1 MKHYAIPDVRD
12 VRIEAGLLSDEARK
26 VMDIVIPYQWEILN
40 DRVEGAAPSRC
51 VHNFKI
57 AAGEAE
63 GEFEGYVFQDSDLAK
78 WLEAAAY
85 SLMLRPDEQLERT
98 CDDLIALISRAQQ
111 PDGYLNTYY
120 TVKEPGK
127 RWTNLRDCHELY
139 CAGHMMEA
147 ACAYYEATGKRELL
161 DIMTRMARHIDS
173 VIGPEEGK
181 LHGYPGHEEIEL
193 ALVRMYHATGDEL
206 MMKLARYFID
216 ERGKLPNFFVEE
228 KARREGKDHFN
239 LDEYGP
245 AYAQAH
251 LPVREQTAPE
261 GHAVRAMYLAT
272 GMADVARETG
282 DETAGSRVPA
292 HIRQHR
298 QPAHV
303 HNRRRGLVACRR
315 GVHI

>member
-1 MKHYAIPDVRD
+1 M
-12 VRIEAGLLSDEARK
+12 
-26 VMDIVIPYQWEILN
+26 
-40 DRVEGAAPSRC
+40 
-51 VHNFKI
+51 
-57 AAGEAE
+57 
-63 GEFEGYVFQDSDLAK
+63 FQDSDLAK

-111 PDGYLNTYY
+111 PDGYLNTYD

-239 LDEYGP
+239 LTS
-245 AYAQAH
+245 
-251 LPVREQTAPE
+251 TAR
-261 GHAVRAMYLAT
+261 HM
-272 GMADVARETG
+272 
-282 DETAGSRVPA
+282 
-292 HIRQHR
+292 
-298 QPAHV
+298 
-303 HNRRRGLVACRR
+303 RRRICRCASR
-315 GVHI
+315 PRPKVMRCARCIWRPAWRTWRARPATRRW